1 MYDKKQKTDQTAN
14 NQIIK
19 ENETKPVSENEH
31 MSTIGQMKDSN
42 DGLLL
47 QCKRLQLF
55 QCPVKDVQ
63 IHLFFDTGHS
73 AYIGVLP
80 KVPLALIAHGI
91 YIIMGYPIR
100 ISIENGIAE
109 IAFLEFIGSI
119 KNRLYAVMRLYP
131 IQPSLD
137 CRFKFLR

>member
-1 MYDKKQKTDQTAN
+1 MIKSKRQTKLPTIRLSKK
-14 NQIIK
+14 
-19 ENETKPVSENEH
+19 NETKPVSENEH

-73 AYIGVLP
+73 AYIRVLP
-80 KVPLALIAHGI
+80 KVPLALITHGI

>member
-1 MYDKKQKTDQTAN
+1 M
-14 NQIIK
+14 
-19 ENETKPVSENEH
+19 
-31 MSTIGQMKDSN
+31 
-42 DGLLL
+42 
-47 QCKRLQLF
+47 
-55 QCPVKDVQ
+55 
-63 IHLFFDTGHS
+63 
-73 AYIGVLP
+73 LP
-80 KVPLALIAHGI
+80 KVPFTFILYGI
-91 YIIMGYPIR
+91 NVIMGYPIR